1 MTHALRIAVV
11 LVASYCIGGIPW
23 GLVLVRAIKHVDV
36 RDFGS
41 GKTGATNVLRLL
53 GWQGFVAVLVLDA
66 SKGIGAVLLAHAVTG
81 GNPWVKGAAGLLAI
95 SGHCWSPYLGFRSG
109 GRGMVTA
116 MGAAFTMAPGLILLV
131 PVFLIPVLL
140 TRYMSLG
147 NVIVSLSAP
156 VVLLVGAL
164 LGWSPWAY
172 FFFGTVGCVLILIN
186 HSDNIQRLLAGTER
200 KIGDKVTP
208 HSPES
213 SAQAH

>member
-1 MTHALRIAVV
+1 MIRAAQIV
-11 LVASYCIGGIPW
+11 LVLIASYCIGGIPW
-23 GLVLVRAIKHVDV
+23 GLVLVRLLKRVDI

-53 GWQGFVAVLVLDA
+53 GWQGFAAIVVLDA
-66 SKGIGAVLLAHAVTG
+66 VKGVGAVLLARVVTG
-81 GNPWVKGAAGLLAI
+81 NAWVEGAAGILAI
-95 SGHCWSPYLGFRSG
+95 SGHCWSPYLGFRGG

-147 NVIVSLSAP
+147 NVTASLTAP
-156 VVLLVGAL
+156 VVLLIGAL

-172 FFFGTVGCVLILIN
+172 FVFGTAGCALILIN

-208 HSPES
+208 RNPEPG
-213 SAQAH
+213 APAH

>member
-1 MTHALRIAVV
+1 MSRALLIVGI
-11 LVASYCIGGIPW
+11 LIASYCIGGIPW

-53 GWQGFVAVLVLDA
+53 GWQGFVVVLVLDA
-66 SKGIGAVLLAHAVTG
+66 LKGIGAVLLARSVTG
-81 GNPWVKGAAGLLAI
+81 NAWVVAAAGLLAI
-95 SGHCWSPYLGFRSG
+95 SGHCWSPYLGFRGG

-116 MGAAFTMAPGLILLV
+116 MGAAFTMAPGLILLI

-147 NVIVSLSAP
+147 NVTASLSAP
-156 VVLLVGAL
+156 IVLLVGAL

-172 FFFGTVGCVLILIN
+172 FVFGTAGCALILIN

-200 KIGDKVTP
+200 KIGEKATARR
-208 HSPES
+208 PEPG
-213 SAQAH
+213 AQAR

>member
-1 MTHALRIAVV
+1 MTDALRVALV
-11 LVASYCIGGIPW
+11 LIASYCIGGIPW
-23 GLVLVRAIKHVDV
+23 GLVLVWAIKHVDV

-53 GWQGFVAVLVLDA
+53 GWQGFVVALILDA
-66 SKGIGAVLLAHAVTG
+66 MKGIGAVLLARYVTG
-81 GNPWVKGAAGLLAI
+81 SSWVEAVAGILAI
-95 SGHCWSPYLGFRSG
+95 SGHCWSPYLGFRGG

-116 MGAAFTMAPGLILLV
+116 MGAAFTMAPGLILLI

-147 NVIVSLSAP
+147 NVTASLSAP
-156 VVLLVGAL
+156 VVLLIGAL

-172 FFFGTVGCVLILIN
+172 FFFGTAGCALILIN

-208 HSPES
+208 HNPEPG
-213 SAQAH
+213 AQAH

>member
-1 MTHALRIAVV
+1 MTDALRIAAV

-53 GWQGFVAVLVLDA
+53 GWQGFAVVLVLDA
-66 SKGIGAVLLAHAVTG
+66 TKGIGAVLLARYVTG
-81 GNPWVKGAAGLLAI
+81 NSWVEAAAGILAI
-95 SGHCWSPYLGFRSG
+95 SGHCWSPYLGFRGG

-140 TRYMSLG
+140 TRHMSLG
-147 NVIVSLSAP
+147 NVTASLSAP
-156 VVLLVGAL
+156 VVLLLGTL
-164 LGWSPWAY
+164 LGRSPWAY
-172 FFFGTVGCVLILIN
+172 FVFGLAGCALILIN

-200 KIGDKVTP
+200 KIGEKVTP
-208 HSPES
+208 RSPEPG
-213 SAQAH
+213 AQAH

>member
-1 MTHALRIAVV
+1 MTRALLIALV
-11 LVASYCIGGIPW
+11 LVASYCIGGMPW

-53 GWQGFVAVLVLDA
+53 GWQGFVAVLVLDGL
-66 SKGIGAVLLAHAVTG
+66 KGSGAVLLARYVTG
-81 GNPWVKGAAGLLAI
+81 SAWVEAAAGILAI

-147 NVIVSLSAP
+147 NVTVSLSAP
-156 VVLLVGAL
+156 VVLLIGAL

-172 FFFGTVGCVLILIN
+172 FVFGMAGCALILIN
-186 HSDNIQRLLAGTER
+186 HSDNIQRLIAGTER
-200 KIGDKVTP
+200 KIGDKVAPRTP
-208 HSPES
+208 EPG
-213 SAQAH
+213 AQAH

>member
-1 MTHALRIAVV
+1 MIRVGQVV
-11 LVASYCIGGIPW
+11 LVLIASYCIGGIPW
-23 GLVLVRAIKHVDV
+23 GLVLVRLIKRVDV

-53 GWQGFVAVLVLDA
+53 GWQGFAAVVVLDA
-66 SKGIGAVLLAHAVTG
+66 LKGVGAVILARIVT
-81 GNPWVKGAAGLLAI
+81 GNPWVEGAAGILAI
-95 SGHCWSPYLGFRSG
+95 SGHCWSPYLGFRGG

-116 MGAAFTMAPGLILLV
+116 MGAAFTMAPALILLV

-147 NVIVSLSAP
+147 NVTASLTAP
-156 VVLLVGAL
+156 VVLLIGAL

-172 FFFGTVGCVLILIN
+172 FVFGTAGCALILIN

-208 HSPES
+208 HTPEHRTP
-213 SAQAH
+213 AH

>member
-1 MTHALRIAVV
+1 MTRLVQVALV
-11 LVASYCIGGIPW
+11 LIASYCIGGIPW
-23 GLVLVRAIKHVDV
+23 GLVLVRLVKHVDV

-53 GWQGFVAVLVLDA
+53 GWQGFAAIVVLDA
-66 SKGIGAVLLAHAVTG
+66 AKGAGAVILARVVTG
-81 GNPWVKGAAGLLAI
+81 NSWVEGAASILAI
-95 SGHCWSPYLGFRSG
+95 SGHCWSPYLRFRGG

-116 MGAAFTMAPGLILLV
+116 MGAALMMAPGLILLV

-147 NVIVSLSAP
+147 NVTASLAAP
-156 VVLLVGAL
+156 FVLLVGAM

-172 FFFGTVGCVLILIN
+172 FVFGTAGCALILLN

-200 KIGDKVTP
+200 KIGEQVTP
-208 HSPES
+208 RTPEPGT
-213 SAQAH
+213 